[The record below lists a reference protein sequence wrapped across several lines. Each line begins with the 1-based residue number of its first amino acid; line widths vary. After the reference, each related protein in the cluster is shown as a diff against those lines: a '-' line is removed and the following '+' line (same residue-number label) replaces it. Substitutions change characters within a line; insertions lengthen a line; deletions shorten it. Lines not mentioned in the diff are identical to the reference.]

1 MVVLSPSV
9 SAVASLIPGYVKFFL
24 KSNFFVMYWS
34 FSTCRLSQAKVF
46 FIYHNFFYLTKYTF

>member
-9 SAVASLIPGYVKFFL
+9 SAAAGLIPGYVNFFL
-24 KSNFFVMYWS
+24 KSNFFAMDWS

-46 FIYHNFFYLTKYTF
+46 FICHNFFYLTKYTF